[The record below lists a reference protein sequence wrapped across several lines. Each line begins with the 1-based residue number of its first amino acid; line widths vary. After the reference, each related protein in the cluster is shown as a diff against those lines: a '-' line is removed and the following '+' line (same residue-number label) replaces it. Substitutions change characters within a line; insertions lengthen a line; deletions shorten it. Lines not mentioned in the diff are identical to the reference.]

1 MILLEQNNI
10 RKIKK
15 NFREVPSIIVKDFK
29 RKIPNLSNVL
39 KYIKKN
45 KNSIVFYSDTNKYGD
60 DIFIWEISEDLLIE
74 CHMFLNITTPNIY
87 WKGNRDRS
95 ISLGTQGNIILQE
108 ILKYHNYELNNPVSF
123 KNNLEY
129 INYLILNLNNRKK
142 DFSKHI
148 MTQRDINEELD
159 YFRAYKNKIDREE
172 KQFNKILIFFN
183 SIKEKDE
190 FIKNE
195 PLIKEIISENIRKM
209 QKIIYNKQM
218 EFYKLKIQSK
228 CNLFN

>member
-1 MILLEQNNI
+1 MILLEQNDIKN
-10 RKIKK
+10 IKK

-29 RKIPNLSNVL
+29 RKIPNLSDIL

-45 KNSIVFYSDTNKYGD
+45 KNRIVFYSDKNKYGH

-74 CHMFLNITTPNIY
+74 CHMFLEMTAPNIY
-87 WKGNRDRS
+87 WKGHRDRS
-95 ISLGTQGNIILQE
+95 TSLGTQGNIILQE
-108 ILKYHNYELNNPVSF
+108 IFKYNNYELKNPVSF

-159 YFRAYKNKIDREE
+159 YFRAYKSKIDREE
-172 KQFNKILIFFN
+172 KQLNKIINFFN

-190 FIKNE
+190 FMKNE

-218 EFYKLKIQSK
+218 EFYKLKIKSK
-228 CNLFN
+228 CNIFD